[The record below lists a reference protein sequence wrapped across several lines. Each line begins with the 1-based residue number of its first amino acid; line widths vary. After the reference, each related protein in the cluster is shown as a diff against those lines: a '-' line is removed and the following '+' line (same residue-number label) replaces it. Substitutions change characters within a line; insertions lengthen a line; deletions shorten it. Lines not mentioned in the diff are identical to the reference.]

1 MSIGPVVDASPAITS
16 HHDNDR
22 EIAFLFIAKLI
33 NGSKVEGEWILCAN
47 LTCKMKA
54 QDFTPGFTNKGHSG
68 GQIYYV

>member
-1 MSIGPVVDASPAITS
+1 MTGKSP
-16 HHDNDR
+16 
-22 EIAFLFIAKLI
+22 FYLLIAKLI
-33 NGSKVEGEWILCAN
+33 NDSKVEGEWILCAN